1 MLSNKIHYLL
11 LNLLLFTNAQIV
23 YFKRPLSTRSPE
35 ESGDIYKEKN
45 TNSLYSIFLRHSPI
59 GRFYLPYCFSDDALN
74 WFVWRVEMD
83 Y

>member
-11 LNLLLFTNAQIV
+11 LNLLLFTNTQIL

-45 TNSLYSIFLRHSPI
+45 TNRIIPFSCVTPLLVDFTFHTVSLMTRQT
-59 GRFYLPYCFSDDALN
+59 D
-74 WFVWRVEMD
+74 
-83 Y
+83 

>member
-35 ESGDIYKEKN
+35 ESGAIYKKK
-45 TNSLYSIFLRHSPI
+45 TPI
-59 GRFYLPYCFSDDALN
+59 GLFHFLASLPYWSILPSILFL
-74 WFVWRVEMD
+74 
-83 Y
+83 